1 MLLKCSFSFNL
12 RTLTNV
18 LHKLFW
24 NYSHCYTYSH
34 TVFSHIWML
43 FTGTLSVQSKEVQM
57 KEAIMLSLNH
67 VPKTS
72 MVDCK
77 KK

>member
-1 MLLKCSFSFNL
+1 
-12 RTLTNV
+12 
-18 LHKLFW
+18 
-24 NYSHCYTYSH
+24 
-34 TVFSHIWML
+34 ML
-43 FTGTLSVQSKEVQM
+43 FTGTFSVQSKEVQM

-77 KK
+77 KKKKKRMHWPVQQHQNILKTIEDN